1 MSTLNTR
8 DLELFL
14 AVAQCLNFRLAA
26 QRLHLSQPPLSRAI
40 RTLEERL
47 GTPLFARNTH
57 QVSLTPAGA
66 KLLPQARSILQA
78 LHKAEL
84 SLKRYGQAQTLRL
97 GLTPSLGPGLFTDLL
112 AKLEKRLQPMGLQT
126 TLEASPRLVAL
137 VKKKLLDAAIIAYPT
152 SLQGLHFEALAR
164 IPQVV
169 ALASGHA
176 LARRRTLSLADLA
189 NEPVY
194 WFARARQPAFFDHC
208 HRVFRQQGFAP
219 HFLPGPNDHHGLLAE
234 VAAGKGVAIVPQSFG
249 ALKLKGVSYRPLREG
264 DALAVGVGLLS
275 DGGQHPGLA
284 VLQELALRLPVCSTI
299 LQTSSLP

>member
-14 AVAQCLNFRLAA
+14 AVAECLNFRLAA

-66 KLLPQARSILQA
+66 RLLPQARSILQA
-78 LHKAEL
+78 LHKAEV
-84 SLKRYGQAQTLRL
+84 SLKRYAQAQSLRL
-97 GLTPSLGPGLFTDLL
+97 GLTPSLGPGMFTDLL
-112 AKLEKRLQPMGLQT
+112 AALEKRLQPTALQT
-126 TLEASPRLVAL
+126 TFEASPRLVAL
-137 VKKKLLDAAIIAYPT
+137 VKKKMLDAAIIAYPT
-152 SLQGLHFEALAR
+152 NLQGLHFEALAR

-176 LARRRTLSLADLA
+176 LAKRRMLSLKDLA

-208 HRVFRQQGFAP
+208 HRVFRQHGFAP
-219 HFLPGPNDHHGLLAE
+219 RFLPEPQDHHVLLAE

-249 ALKLKGVSYRPLREG
+249 TLKLKGVSYRALRKG

-275 DGGQHPGLA
+275 DAAQHPALA
-284 VLQELALRLPVCSTI
+284 VLRELAGQLPVCSNV
-299 LQTSSLP
+299 LQRK